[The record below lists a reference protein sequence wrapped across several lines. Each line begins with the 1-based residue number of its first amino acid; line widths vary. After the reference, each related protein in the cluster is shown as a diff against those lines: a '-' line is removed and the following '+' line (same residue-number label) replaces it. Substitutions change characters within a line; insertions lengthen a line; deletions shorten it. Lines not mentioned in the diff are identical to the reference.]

1 MSDCWDHAMLRS
13 GCVGAFLCGEAD
25 EGMLWLASLCGSG
38 DVGAFLCGEA
48 DEEAMWLASLLR
60 SGCVGAFLCGEA
72 DEGVLWL
79 VSLKG
84 SWLCCGGCVL
94 WFWWVSSV
102 GLGGWVL
109 WFVGDGF
116 LWLQGSDI
124 CGFGRGGV
132 FRRNK
137 FCF

>member
-1 MSDCWDHAMLRS
+1 M
-13 GCVGAFLCGEAD
+13 GYV
-25 EGMLWLASLCGSG
+25 
-38 DVGAFLCGEA
+38 
-48 DEEAMWLASLLR
+48 
-60 SGCVGAFLCGEA
+60 LCGEA

-102 GLGGWVL
+102 GFGGWVL
-109 WFVGDGF
+109 WI
-116 LWLQGSDI
+116 QGSDI
-124 CGFGRGGV
+124 FGFVWVGV